1 MKAVVDRIEGD
12 YAVVLF
18 EGHQVKVD
26 IPLVLLP
33 KSTKEGDWLTVD
45 IKSDKNTT
53 ASMYQKNKELLEKL
67 KNKNKKKGD

>member
-12 YAVVLF
+12 CAVVLF
-18 EGHQVKVD
+18 EDHQVKVD

-45 IKSDKNTT
+45 IKSDRDTT
-53 ASMYQKNKELLEKL
+53 ASMYHKNKELLEKL
-67 KNKNKKKGD
+67 KNKNKKRDK